1 MTISTTLLD
10 EILASRRWTQK
21 DAQLVLAAL
30 EASGLSLSVFAA
42 RHKVQAQRIALWRQ
56 KLKVLGE
63 TTRPS
68 APVSFVKVGPRPAA
82 LPTCPYRYELHLAG
96 GDTLCIE
103 GAVDAGAIRT
113 LLALLRAGPAC

>member
-1 MTISTTLLD
+1 MTISAMLLD

-21 DAQLVLAAL
+21 DAQTVLAAL
-30 EASGLSLSVFAA
+30 EASGLSLPAFAA

-56 KLKVLGE
+56 KLGSPGK
-63 TTRPS
+63 TTRPP
-68 APVSFVKVGPRPAA
+68 APVSFVKVGPPPTA
-82 LPTCPYRYELHLAG
+82 LPSFPCRYELRLAG

-103 GAVDAGAIRT
+103 GALDASTVRT